1 MMSKLPTQK
10 DKNTDIEA
18 MVDTVVDTEDSG
30 VMGVQ
35 SPMMSKLP
43 IQKDRNIAME
53 AMVDTMVDTE
63 DLADMGVMV
72 VQSPTMS
79 KLPIQKDRNIA
90 MEAMVD
96 TVVDM
101 ADIMVKTI
109 NTINLDWNGIRFGM
123 VLICYPLYY
132 SFLFVVVE

>member
-1 MMSKLPTQK
+1 MG
-10 DKNTDIEA
+10 EA
-18 MVDTVVDTEDSG
+18 MVDTV
-30 VMGVQ
+30 
-35 SPMMSKLP
+35 
-43 IQKDRNIAME
+43 
-53 AMVDTMVDTE
+53 VDTE

-96 TVVDM
+96 TVVDTEDLADMGVMVVQSPTMSKLPIQKDRNIAMEAMVDM